1 MLMKTFLGIA
11 AALAWLFGAMLIAI
25 PEKFYEPTG
34 IVMTPLAA
42 TLAQAHGATLIG
54 LGLIDWLARNAD
66 RQGLI
71 AVLAGNLLAQVLSLL
86 VVFRTM
92 QLGAGAAVAPG
103 VAIHVVLIS
112 LFAYFLVEARKVAI
126 VR

>member
-1 MLMKTFLGIA
+1 MKLLLSIA
-11 AALAWLFGAMLIAI
+11 AILAWFFGVMLIAI
-25 PEKFYEPTG
+25 PDRFYEPTG
-34 IVMTPLAA
+34 IVLTPMLA

-54 LGLIDWLARNAD
+54 LGTINWLARKAD

-71 AVLAGNLLAQVLSLL
+71 AVLAGNLVVQVLSLL

-103 VAIHVVLIS
+103 VVIHIVLGG
-112 LFAYFLVEARKVAI
+112 LFLFFLIRARSAE
-126 VR
+126 R